1 MPGKESQQ
9 RSFVNAAGEKETQI
23 LILAVVKNQAVSQI
37 CQIFLILV
45 GLIISVNY
53 DNMWM
58 KSDIMIN
65 VLTKLNNR
73 LQRTDQLLYYVLK
86 D

>member
-58 KSDIMIN
+58 KSDIMIS